1 MNLSSQQI
9 LKRWNILIEFIE
21 QHFEGKQKENILK
34 LYKHFEER
42 MIDAPASSR
51 PHHHNCFV
59 GGYLDHVV
67 RVTKT
72 ALDIKKQFEK
82 IDVEVITTDA
92 DIVLAAMF
100 HDLGKLGDL
109 ENPYYITQTD
119 EWRRKKLKEWYT
131 FNDKLEP
138 LSVTDRALWLLQHFD
153 IKISPEVWKAIKLS
167 DGMFDQGNHA
177 LYKRPDVNRNILHY
191 IIHFADWMSTI
202 AEKQHY
208 QQSIEISEDKLFKVD
223 KSFEKKK
230 TDNNDK
236 KHLNDLKKQFDKLFE
251 TEAS

>member
-1 MNLSSQQI
+1 MVIFLQVVQI
-9 LKRWNILIEFIE
+9 L
-21 QHFEGKQKENILK
+21 G
-34 LYKHFEER
+34 
-42 MIDAPASSR
+42 M
-51 PHHHNCFV
+51 
-59 GGYLDHVV
+59 
-67 RVTKT
+67 
-72 ALDIKKQFEK
+72 
-82 IDVEVITTDA
+82 
-92 DIVLAAMF
+92 
-100 HDLGKLGDL
+100 
-109 ENPYYITQTD
+109 

-230 TDNNDK
+230 TDNNNE